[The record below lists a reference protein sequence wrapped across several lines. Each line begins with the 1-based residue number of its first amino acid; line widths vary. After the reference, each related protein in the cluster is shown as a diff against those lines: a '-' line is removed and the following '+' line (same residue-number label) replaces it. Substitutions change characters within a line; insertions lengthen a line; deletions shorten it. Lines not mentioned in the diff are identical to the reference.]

1 MSKKGYAKFVIA
13 AGVLM
18 MIFGMSMD
26 VTVGYGSDRVANIHL
41 ISQQQ
46 TLMMFGGFIFLGGL
60 IRRSQNKADA

>member
-1 MSKKGYAKFVIA
+1 
-13 AGVLM
+13 
-18 MIFGMSMD
+18 MSMD

-60 IRRSQNKADA
+60 IL